1 MSLRRWKTDFRFGI
15 LVLWYYWNA
24 WLDGVVAAQERSAL
38 LLLSAKVLKDSDI
51 EQLFH
56 LFFCETAHCTTTC
69 RKYQSTK
76 VPKRKSSCI
85 IPLYHYTIS
94 IICICILNSVFI
106 VSYILLYII
115 LLYIIIYK
123 IKYYVTICNLF
134 FLPSARLLPR
144 FYSKNEKTKW
154 YNGIMV

>member
-15 LVLWYYWNA
+15 LVLWYYWNNA

-115 LLYIIIYK
+115 YILYIIIYK

-134 FLPSARLLPR
+134 FLPSARLLPA
-144 FYSKNEKTKW
+144 STAKMKKP
-154 YNGIMV
+154 NGILV